1 MSFLIA
7 ANRGIANLARPIQGT
22 CVRNKLPLIAFL
34 TASLIGLGL
43 TLSAYWA
50 GRQANH
56 LRFEQLA
63 DDAID
68 RIELKLSQHISLLN
82 STRSL
87 FDVLQ
92 GEVAQK
98 QFARFIG
105 NLDIAQNYAGVQGIG
120 YADILD
126 EQEVQSLKSRLEV
139 QYGIERE
146 LFPESGQPVRTAIT
160 MLEPP
165 DVRNLRALGFDMYT
179 DETRREAMTAA
190 ARIGEAQVTGK
201 VELLQEFD
209 DNKQA
214 GFLIY
219 LPYFGPELAN
229 VGAISG
235 ARPDLRG
242 FVYAAF
248 RAGDFIDAALGYTPA
263 STLSLSIFIGEPE
276 PQNQVFA
283 GSPVSE
289 YYNDTYMLD
298 RVVTLAGRDWHFQIM
313 PSETFKEGPET
324 GVALLLGAVS
334 LLMAAALA
342 VSLRSQGKTLEA
354 YREVSRVSQEAS
366 AQKDFL
372 LQEMKHRIKN
382 SIARV
387 LAIARQ
393 TAASSDG
400 LDDFTNSFTSRLQA
414 MAASQDLL
422 TRSHGEHA
430 QLSDLLK
437 NELFQVFGEE
447 FDNYACH
454 GPDIRLGVKAT
465 QALGLV
471 FHELATNALKYAG
484 VAQLGN
490 RLDIHW
496 KMTGDGKLQLQWLE
510 QAGKGENVADAS
522 TSGGFGTKLM
532 TSLIEAELNGR
543 FERYIG
549 ASGLQAMIELPKA
562 SLR

>member
-1 MSFLIA
+1 M
-7 ANRGIANLARPIQGT
+7 RH
-22 CVRNKLPLIAFL
+22 KLPLIAFL
-34 TASLIGLGL
+34 IASAIGFSL

-63 DDAID
+63 DDAIY
-68 RIELKLSQHISLLN
+68 RIERKLSQHISLLIA
-82 STRSL
+82 TRSL
-87 FDVLQ
+87 FDVQQ
-92 GEVAQK
+92 GEVSHK
-98 QFARFIG
+98 QFQKFVG
-105 NLDIAQNYAGVQGIG
+105 NLDIAHYYSGVQGIG

-126 EQEVQSLKSRLEV
+126 EEEARELSSTLLAT
-139 QYGIERE
+139 YGVERE
-146 LFPESGQPVRTAIT
+146 LFPESEQTVRTAIV

-165 DVRNLRALGFDMYT
+165 DVRNQRALGFDMYS
-179 DETRREAMTAA
+179 DKTRREAMIAA
-190 ARIGEAQVTGK
+190 ARNGEAQVTGK
-201 VELLQEFD
+201 VELRQEFD
-209 DNKQA
+209 DKKQA

-219 LPYFGPELAN
+219 LPYFGPELASK
-229 VGAISG
+229 GAIPG

-248 RAGDFIDAALGYTPA
+248 RAGDFVEAALEHTPA
-263 STLSLSIFIGEPE
+263 SNLSLSLHIGEPVPE
-276 PQNQVFA
+276 NLLLAAMASAEYSEDEYKVERT
-283 GSPVSE
+283 VS
-289 YYNDTYMLD
+289 
-298 RVVTLAGRDWHFQIM
+298 LAGRDWHFSVT

-324 GVALLLGAVS
+324 GVALLLGTVS

-342 VSLRSQGKTLEA
+342 VSLRAQGRTLEA

-393 TAASSDG
+393 TAASSENVHEFTES
-400 LDDFTNSFTSRLQA
+400 FTNRLQA

-447 FDNYACH
+447 FDNYTCH
-454 GPDIRLGVKAT
+454 GPDVRLGVKAT

-471 FHELATNALKYAG
+471 FHELATNALKYSS
-484 VAQLGN
+484 VAQSGS

-496 KMTGDGKLQLQWLE
+496 QMTGDGKLQLQWLE
-510 QAGKGENVADAS
+510 QASKGQNAEDAS
-522 TSGGFGTKLM
+522 TSGGFGTKLI
-532 TSLIEAELNGR
+532 TSLVEGELNGR
-543 FERYIG
+543 FDRHIG
-549 ASGLQAMIELPKA
+549 TSGMQAMIELPQS
-562 SLR
+562 SLG